1 MCLKETMSAI
11 ISSIV
16 KPKKVKEVEV
26 AEGVTKEE
34 FIKIYNSMSLK
45 DASKKL
51 NASVGAIK
59 ETATQ
64 LGIARSKNGRFK
76 KPVIITDAI
85 KETKIVKPQYMYP
98 FNDVHKS
105 FCNKFELYPT
115 TIIDSDKALKI
126 IALIQKYILQGKIQ
140 INKPFIQSTV
150 EGTVTNALSLLH
162 LSSEY
167 FDKAMIEEIRE
178 IFT

>member
-1 MCLKETMSAI
+1 MCLKETVSAI
-11 ISSIV
+11 ISTLV
-16 KPKKVKEVEV
+16 KPKRKEEITI
-26 AEGVTKEE
+26 EGVTKEE

-45 DASKKL
+45 DASKRL

-105 FCNKFELYPT
+105 FCNKFELHPT
-115 TIIDSDKALKI
+115 TIIDSDKALKL

-167 FDKAMIEEIRE
+167 FDKAMIDEVKE
-178 IFT
+178 IFV